1 MILTALGWNRLDGQR
16 IELGLE
22 HQDSEWKASRDGT
35 ESGAG
40 GGGRIPMFGGRK
52 RRRNNSIRER
62 QIIEL
67 YLRGS

>member
-40 GGGRIPMFGGRK
+40 GGEESLCLGVGNVGGTIQLEK
-52 RRRNNSIRER
+52 DK
-62 QIIEL
+62 
-67 YLRGS
+67 